1 MFQIFL
7 LQLNL
12 QLKNLLKD
20 LQRIEKCAEILNKN
34 SFNELCKLEEK
45 VDFLQKCRS
54 LRNWLYGGVSKMF

>member
-7 LQLNL
+7 LQLN
-12 QLKNLLKD
+12 NLLKD
-20 LQRIEKCAEILNKN
+20 LHRTEKCAKILDKN

-54 LRNWLYGGVSKMF
+54 